1 MMRWTSA
8 TAVRRVSV
16 ARASGEL
23 GATSP
28 IGAPQAWAALA
39 RSTTVKAATITSRCT
54 RLILPRRQMRRPI
67 CKQMGRVTVE
77 IGSVRYT
84 IANDFTSP
92 RCGRT
97 HSVPSGVCRRPAS
110 RTRLMSTAKPST
122 QNGSRQENGGITG
135 AFRTRVAP
143 AVSARRSGACSPSR
157 PGSFGGLRGYRKCE
171 RWRPARGVDGSCAA
185 VRSRRAEWPKAARTT
200 FGGAARN
207 GLSPFRQNV
216 NPCFQL
222 CEASEGAA
230 IRLL

>member
-1 MMRWTSA
+1 
-8 TAVRRVSV
+8 
-16 ARASGEL
+16 
-23 GATSP
+23 
-28 IGAPQAWAALA
+28 
-39 RSTTVKAATITSRCT
+39 
-54 RLILPRRQMRRPI
+54 MRRPI

-135 AFRTRVAP
+135 AVRTRVAP

-185 VRSRRAEWPKAARTT
+185 VRSRRAERPKAAQTT
-200 FGGAARN
+200 FGGAARS
-207 GLSPFRQNV
+207 GLSAFRQNV
-216 NPCFQL
+216 NPAFSFAK
-222 CEASEGAA
+222 ASAGAA